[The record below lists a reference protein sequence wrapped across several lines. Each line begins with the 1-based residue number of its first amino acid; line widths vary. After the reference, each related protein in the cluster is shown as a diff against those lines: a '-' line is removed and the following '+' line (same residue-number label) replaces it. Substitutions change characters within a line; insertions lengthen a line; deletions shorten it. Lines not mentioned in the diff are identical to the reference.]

1 MIRTRRIFFIGIDD
15 VWFDKPGF
23 INSKKSISILHTQLE
38 IERKKYSVRVI
49 EKTFLIDL
57 RHPIDKIF
65 NAFEPK
71 SARYPIRKAERDGI
85 IVKKA
90 TTEKD
95 RQDFISFFKQFSEQ
109 KKIPNIKE
117 DDLQW
122 QDIFCAYSP
131 GGEFIGGASFIKAND
146 KTVYRYKHGATN
158 YTGNANDL
166 LLWHAIQHSK
176 EAGFVFFDLGGV
188 RVNQNKNSYYY
199 RHYKFKEKFG
209 GVISDFYTYIKIKKP
224 LSYFMIFPDLFVK
237 LFFKDDYTSFINFL
251 SRIKIMR

>member
-176 EAGFVFFDLGGV
+176 EAGFVFFACATIKSMPI
-188 RVNQNKNSYYY
+188 QNSQN
-199 RHYKFKEKFG
+199 
-209 GVISDFYTYIKIKKP
+209 
-224 LSYFMIFPDLFVK
+224 
-237 LFFKDDYTSFINFL
+237 
-251 SRIKIMR
+251 